1 MHGSK
6 SLLDRAESVRLGCT
20 RGNASSGES
29 LGDSQKRT
37 GHIMKGREGGT
48 YLVRI
53 QTLEQINRLLEEIT
67 HFLLRLIAG
76 IAAGI
81 DGINASTVLAPLV
94 RPEALVLAVD
104 IDPILIHVVDQ
115 VTEVLILQDCCD
127 VGVSALRVT
136 ARLVCTVAVVRPG
149 GSG

>member
-1 MHGSK
+1 
-6 SLLDRAESVRLGCT
+6 
-20 RGNASSGES
+20 
-29 LGDSQKRT
+29 
-37 GHIMKGREGGT
+37 MKGREGGT

-94 RPEALVLAVD
+94 RPEALVLTVD
-104 IDPILIHVVDQ
+104 INPILIHVVDQ
-115 VTEVLILQDCCD
+115 VTEVLVLQDCCD
-127 VGVSALRVT
+127 VGVSAL
-136 ARLVCTVAVVRPG
+136 
-149 GSG
+149 